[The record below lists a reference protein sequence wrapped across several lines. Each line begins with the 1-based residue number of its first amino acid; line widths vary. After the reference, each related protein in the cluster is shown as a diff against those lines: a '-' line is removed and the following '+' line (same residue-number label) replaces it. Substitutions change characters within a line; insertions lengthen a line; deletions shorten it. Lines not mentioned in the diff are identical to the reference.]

1 MRDLSVWPGVCWVLV
16 SIRHTHMMGNL
27 SLRYVPGPVREVPQS
42 RRNRPAPAARARVEC
57 VRPGHWF
64 RFARDAEKHT
74 PSPQVSRTWDSYVLP
89 VHHHLLAPRGAPTRP
104 SLGLRAL

>member
-27 SLRYVPGPVREVPQS
+27 SLRYVRGSGPGGRSAVRRGARGAGPS
-42 RRNRPAPAARARVEC
+42 R
-57 VRPGHWF
+57 VRGPTRRF
-64 RFARDAEKHT
+64 RFARDAAKHT
-74 PSPQVSRTWDSYVLP
+74 PSPQASRTWDSYGLP

>member
-27 SLRYVPGPVREVPQS
+27 SLRYVPGPVRDGPS
-42 RRNRPAPAARARVEC
+42 A
-57 VRPGHWF
+57 VRPRRPRGAGPSRVRGPTRRF
-64 RFARDAEKHT
+64 RFARDAAKHT
-74 PSPQVSRTWDSYVLP
+74 PSPQASRTWDSYGLP

>member
-27 SLRYVPGPVREVPQS
+27 SLRYVPGPVRSGARRGAGPS
-42 RRNRPAPAARARVEC
+42 R
-57 VRPGHWF
+57 VRGPTRRF
-64 RFARDAEKHT
+64 RFARDAAKHT
-74 PSPQVSRTWDSYVLP
+74 PSPQASWTWDSYGLP

>member
-42 RRNRPAPAARARVEC
+42 GETGRRPRRGPESSARSDPAVSVRAR
-57 VRPGHWF
+57 
-64 RFARDAEKHT
+64 
-74 PSPQVSRTWDSYVLP
+74 
-89 VHHHLLAPRGAPTRP
+89 RGEAH
-104 SLGLRAL
+104 A